1 LKTSPG
7 ILTFHRCD
15 PDNIKLFEKS
25 VLRNEAK
32 MKRKMFLSVITVL
45 MIVASI
51 VGVRLDAG
59 DKPFTSPAIGAQF
72 VLIVP
77 DTFMAGD
84 EQSASRHQVTIS
96 KPFYIQTTEVT
107 QGQWKKVMGDN
118 PSSFKDCGDD
128 CPVEN
133 VSWLMAQGFIRKL
146 NQTEGTNKY
155 RLPTEAE
162 WEYVCRAGTTTKYSF
177 GNGVEEL
184 PDYAWY
190 NINSANRT
198 HPVAQK
204 KPNSWGL
211 YDMHGNV
218 WEWCMDWHD
227 DYPSGAVTDPRGPS
241 SSQHRVM
248 RGGSWPNNP
257 ATLTSAFRGQDYP
270 VIQSSDIGF
279 RLVRDF

>member
-1 LKTSPG
+1 
-7 ILTFHRCD
+7 
-15 PDNIKLFEKS
+15 
-25 VLRNEAK
+25 
-32 MKRKMFLSVITVL
+32 MKRRMFFSVITVL
-45 MIVASI
+45 MIFASV
-51 VGVRLDAG
+51 VGVRLEAK
-59 DKPFTSPAIGAQF
+59 DKTFASPAMGAQF
-72 VLIVP
+72 ILIVP
-77 DTFMAGD
+77 GTFMKGD
-84 EQSASRHQVTIS
+84 VQSVSRRQVTIS

-107 QGQWKKVMGDN
+107 QGQWKKVMGNN
-118 PSSFKDCGDD
+118 PSSFKECGDD

-133 VSWLMAQGFIRKL
+133 ISWIMAQGFIRKL
-146 NQTEGTNKY
+146 NQKEGTNKY

-162 WEYVCRAGTTTKYSF
+162 WEYACRAGTTTNFSF
-177 GNGVEEL
+177 GNDVEEL

-190 NINSANRT
+190 HINSANRT

-204 KPNSWGL
+204 KPNPWGL

-218 WEWCMDWHD
+218 WEWCMDWQD
-227 DYPSGAVTDPRGPS
+227 DSPTGAAKDPAEPS
-241 SSQHRVM
+241 SGHQHRVM